1 MIVFVNEIGNEVAD
15 SSVNSAFGYIEQKDK
30 NYNIKLEVTRVAG
43 NRTNSEETLKN
54 CELC

>member
-43 NRTNSEETLKN
+43 NRTNSEETLRN